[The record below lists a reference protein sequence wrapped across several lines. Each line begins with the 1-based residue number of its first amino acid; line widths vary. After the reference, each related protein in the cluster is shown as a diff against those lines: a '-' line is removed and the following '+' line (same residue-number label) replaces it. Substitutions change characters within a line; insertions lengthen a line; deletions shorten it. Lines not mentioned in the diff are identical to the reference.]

1 MRNAFCSLVV
11 VAAANALSINRRAFA
26 VGVAGV
32 PAAASAAGP
41 DGSAVSTALNMFS
54 ASDPTK
60 SPFQGYYKDP
70 EHLEG
75 YRIIKASV
83 DSGELTVTGRDAPDG
98 DEFVLRGTITSQ
110 FSAIIDFSPKGGPK
124 NLNARFQLV
133 SGRPIVSF
141 PDGNGWAR
149 ISDKPAIP
157 APVDLKREQPMQAD
171 KRSGLAKLRG
181 ALDTDQLQKDS
192 QAAGFSFPKLPFS

>member
-1 MRNAFCSLVV
+1 MPKKKPPGRKKRGGPENIYDRAMKALAAKEGAKG
-11 VAAANALSINRRAFA
+11 AAA
-26 VGVAGV
+26 
-32 PAAASAAGP
+32 
-41 DGSAVSTALNMFS
+41 
-54 ASDPTK
+54 
-60 SPFQGYYKDP
+60 
-70 EHLEG
+70 
-75 YRIIKASV
+75 
-83 DSGELTVTGRDAPDG
+83 DAPDG